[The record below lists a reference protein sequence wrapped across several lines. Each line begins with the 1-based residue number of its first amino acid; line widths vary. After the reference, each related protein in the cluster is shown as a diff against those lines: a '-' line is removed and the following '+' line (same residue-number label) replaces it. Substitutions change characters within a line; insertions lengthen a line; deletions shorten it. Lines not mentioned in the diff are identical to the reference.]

1 MKQIMLTRRTFE
13 SLQSGWRGVHADMF
27 SRVCSSV
34 VTQVEFLDGTTLV
47 SSSIDGSTRLWDT
60 VTGAPK
66 DDVAGDKFAFSKEAG
81 REQRVGQFLVTAKD
95 DLLLVHDADGA
106 ADVSG
111 KSPVAFFRAPAP
123 IDKIDCAGH
132 KISVS
137 CTTGAVL
144 LLRAAWLAMTS

>member
-1 MKQIMLTRRTFE
+1 
-13 SLQSGWRGVHADMF
+13 MF

-47 SSSIDGSTRLWDT
+47 SSSDDGSTRLWDT

-66 DDVAGDKFAFSKEAG
+66 DHVAGDKFAFSKEAG

-95 DLLLVHDADGA
+95 DLLLVHDANGA
-106 ADVSG
+106 ADVG
-111 KSPVAFFRAPAP
+111 QKSPVAFFRAPAP
-123 IDKIDCAGH
+123 IDKIDCTGD
-132 KISVS
+132 KIGVGCS
-137 CTTGAVL
+137 TGAVL

>member
-1 MKQIMLTRRTFE
+1 
-13 SLQSGWRGVHADMF
+13 MF
-27 SRVCSSV
+27 SRACRAA

-47 SSSIDGSTRLWDT
+47 SSSDDGSTRLWDT

-81 REQRVGQFLVTAKD
+81 REHRVGQFLVTAKD

-106 ADVSG
+106 ADVG
-111 KSPVAFFRAPAP
+111 EETPVAFFRAPAP
-123 IDKIDCAGH
+123 IVKIDCAGD
-132 KISVS
+132 KIGVG
-137 CTTGAVL
+137 CRTGAVL

>member
-1 MKQIMLTRRTFE
+1 
-13 SLQSGWRGVHADMF
+13 MF
-27 SRVCSSV
+27 SRVCSGP

-47 SSSIDGSTRLWDT
+47 SSSNDGSTKLWDT

-106 ADVSG
+106 ADVG
-111 KSPVAFFRAPAP
+111 EKQPVAFFRAPAP
-123 IDKIDCAGH
+123 IVKIDCAGD
-132 KISVS
+132 KIGVGCS
-137 CTTGAVL
+137 TGAVL